1 MFSGRFSPPHSGGV
15 KGNDRM
21 RVALA
26 AVCLSLFIPAA
37 AFAAIP
43 KSTKTEVSAAKSK
56 IQVADYYKGGKVCRK
71 VGSATVCN

>member
-1 MFSGRFSPPHSGGV
+1 
-15 KGNDRM
+15 M

-37 AFAAIP
+37 ASAAIP
-43 KSTKTEVSAAKSK
+43 KSAESDGSAAKSK